1 MREHSSDHGAF
12 REEREHSHRTAT
24 RWAREWVHC
33 FLIDAPQELGPP
45 SAADA
50 AAIVNSML
58 SLADQLIAGADAN
71 SDGRITW
78 EQGEGGLQLADEQV
92 TLRLGV
98 R

>member
-1 MREHSSDHGAF
+1 MGPLLF
-12 REEREHSHRTAT
+12 
-24 RWAREWVHC
+24 
-33 FLIDAPQELGPP
+33 IDAPQELGPP

-50 AAIVNSML
+50 AAIVHAML
-58 SLADQLIAGADAN
+58 SLADLLMAGADAN

-78 EQGEGGLQLADEQV
+78 EQGEGGLQLADEHV